1 MSSDFAAQGQ
11 PGQPQNVIEPVSQ
24 QRPSSAREFMDAA
37 DKQLKQ
43 IDTKMGTVVKET
55 EGKITDLKSMLLE
68 VGNLEG
74 KVREEKTK
82 LKTEM
87 VRLAGSF
94 TESPMHQARQFGNK
108 AVQQLKQTSAGKI
121 GMVVAAAVFS
131 ALFVYALLTLLV
143 DSLKDKR
150 PEFLKEEDGI
160 MVAIAI
166 ASGFVPLGV
175 AAILYMKRRSK
186 LTTVGPV

>member
-1 MSSDFAAQGQ
+1 MNFNSNAQDQAGQTPGAIPTSSA
-11 PGQPQNVIEPVSQ
+11 NTE
-24 QRPSSAREFMDAA
+24 RPSSAGEFVKIATE
-37 DKQLKQ
+37 KLSV
-43 IDTKMGTVVKET
+43 IDTKIDMVVKET
-55 EGKITDLKSMLLE
+55 GEKITDLKIMLKE
-68 VGNLEG
+68 VGELEG
-74 KVREEKTK
+74 KVGTEKAK
-82 LKTEM
+82 LKDQM

-94 TESPMHQARQFGNK
+94 TESPVHQVIQLRNK

-131 ALFVYALLTLLV
+131 ALCVYALLTLLV

-175 AAILYMKRRSK
+175 AAILYMKRRSNPT
-186 LTTVGPV
+186 LV